1 MNEQILKGI
10 EEIAIQGEV
19 ACADAHELAARLG
32 VAPIEIG
39 QAVNSATNLRF
50 YRCQL
55 GFFGYGP
62 KEEGK
67 HKIVSR
73 AAHVPAEI
81 GAAIQAQAVDGRIA
95 CKAVWDLAVQFKYP
109 RLGMANIVE
118 ALDLKVK
125 PCQLGLF
132 SGKGK

>member
-1 MNEQILKGI
+1 MNEQILKAIEGI
-10 EEIAIQGEV
+10 TTRGEV

-32 VAPIEIG
+32 VAPLEIG

-50 YRCQL
+50 NRCQL

-67 HKIVSR
+67 HKIVCR
-73 AAHVPAEI
+73 AAFVPAEI
-81 GAAIQAQAVDGRIA
+81 EAAIKAHVVEGRIA
-95 CKAVWDLAVQFKYP
+95 CKVVWGIAAQFKYP

>member
-1 MNEQILKGI
+1 MNEQILQAIDG
-10 EEIAIQGEV
+10 IAIQGEV

-39 QAVNSATNLRF
+39 KAVNSATSLRF
-50 YRCQL
+50 NRCQL
-55 GFFGYGP
+55 GFFGYGL

-67 HKIVSR
+67 HKIVCR
-73 AAHVPAEI
+73 AAHVPPEI
-81 GAAIQAQAVDGRIA
+81 EAAIKAQAAEGRIA
-95 CKAVWDLAVQFKYP
+95 CKAVWEIAAQFKYP

-132 SGKGK
+132 AGKGK